1 MVHDTVEGWYVD
13 PFGTH
18 AARWFSDG
26 TPTALVRDQDGTESR
41 DEPPSTTFEGDLE
54 AVPEMAA
61 SDGDDLLSADGGDP
75 DDQVF
80 DPNAAV
86 GGVWDVFGESGGG
99 D

>member
-1 MVHDTVEGWYVD
+1 
-13 PFGTH
+13 
-18 AARWFSDG
+18 
-26 TPTALVRDQDGTESR
+26 VRDQGGVESH
-41 DEPPSTTFEGDLE
+41 DDPPDTTFEGELH

-61 SDGDDLLSADGGDP
+61 SDGDDLLRADGGSP
-75 DDQVF
+75 DAQVF